1 MFQNELKNVEKRWN
15 KLKQIAKKKKKKN
28 SQAEKTHFVV
38 KYRAIQK
45 RKKII
50 EEYRANQKEQKSNA
64 K

>member
-38 KYRAIQK
+38 KYRAI
-45 RKKII
+45 
-50 EEYRANQKEQKSNA
+50 
-64 K
+64 